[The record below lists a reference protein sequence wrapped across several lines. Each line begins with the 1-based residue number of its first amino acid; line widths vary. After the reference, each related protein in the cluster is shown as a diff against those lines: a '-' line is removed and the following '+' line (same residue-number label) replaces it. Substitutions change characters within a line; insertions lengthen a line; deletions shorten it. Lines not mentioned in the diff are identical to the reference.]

1 MKRILIPLAVL
12 GALAAA
18 GPAAAQI
25 VNGLN
30 SPSDPQHEAPIAT
43 KGGGGSSSIN
53 APGEEQAVQGA
64 LQNEREAR
72 AGHQLPE
79 TRVISRNE
87 TSQSDNSY
95 NNGHME
101 GQ

>member
-1 MKRILIPLAVL
+1 MKNILIPLAVL

-25 VNGLN
+25 VNGIN
-30 SPSDPQHEAPIAT
+30 GPSDPQHEAPIAT
-43 KGGGGSSSIN
+43 KAGGGNSSIN

-64 LQNEREAR
+64 IQNEREAK

-87 TSQSDNSY
+87 SGQDNSY